1 MRKSLCAILLALLT
15 VLPSRGQ
22 SPDGPKADAYPIIA
36 ELVADPA
43 RFDGRS
49 IVIYGLVIEADAS
62 PVFLLQDVSQRPLRI
77 VGNRK
82 LKAKVGD
89 QLMVVGVFHAR
100 PSAPYVSATSLFR
113 TKVIAGGGCC

>member
-1 MRKSLCAILLALLT
+1 MLKSLCAIFLT
-15 VLPSRGQ
+15 FIATLPSHGQ
-22 SPDGPKADAYPIIA
+22 SPGGPKADAYPIIA

-49 IVIYGLVIEADAS
+49 IAIYGLVIEADGNLA
-62 PVFLLQDVSQRPLRI
+62 FLLQDVSQRPLRI

-82 LKAKVGD
+82 FKAKVGD

-100 PSAPYVSATSLFR
+100 PSAPYVSATSLLR